1 MAHRSHS
8 LLRGLYN
15 NVQHHGFSNFV
26 RRSNAVGSSEHAEH
40 QSKPER
46 TNSTQNLCASP
57 QSAEP
62 AEPTSRDSSG
72 FDNELFSDL
81 IDLIDHNKS
90 SVAADTNTSE
100 RTASAGMDLAET
112 ATANLRNLQIG
123 TQRGDGRDFHR
134 GTLVREAVAG
144 LSEAE
149 LCRFLEEGTA
159 AEQHGDYAADWTT
172 SMPAAGCAE
181 ISVPL
186 LNPMH
191 RDVSTQ
197 SLCSNSGFGDFR
209 GREVSTSSLCSNMDF
224 SDFRGRDVS
233 TASNFGVGEF
243 RGREISSSSN
253 FGLGDFRGREISTS
267 SMCSNVDL
275 SEFRGRDYSTSSLCA
290 GIDFSDFRTDCLP
303 NEDTIADAEQVPEE
317 FQDTALAVPT
327 MAMERCSLSSL
338 KVAPPKETQV
348 VAKSTFERS
357 RKSNGTT
364 RIRIRKRPLKN
375 VREKRRRAEIKDKYE
390 QLYNLCQNSVDA
402 KGLLIPLSSN
412 DNRRKKKNS
421 QKKNRHK
428 MDILSDVIKSMEV
441 LDKSLIELRRR
452 NKKLKSASASST
464 FK

>member
-15 NVQHHGFSNFV
+15 NVQHHGFSNFA
-26 RRSNAVGSSEHAEH
+26 RRSGRDAVGSSEHAEH

-46 TNSTQNLCASP
+46 TNSSQNLCDSP
-57 QSAEP
+57 QFAEL

-81 IDLIDHNKS
+81 IDLIDHNKI
-90 SVAADTNTSE
+90 DTDTSE

-112 ATANLRNLQIG
+112 TTANLRNLQIG
-123 TQRGDGRDFHR
+123 TQRGDGRVSHR
-134 GTLVREAVAG
+134 ETLAG

-149 LCRFLEEGTA
+149 LCRLLEEGTA

-172 SMPAAGCAE
+172 SIPAAGCAE

-186 LNPMH
+186 LNPMY
-191 RDVSTQ
+191 RDVSNS
-197 SLCSNSGFGDFR
+197 SLCSNAGFGDFR
-209 GREVSTSSLCSNMDF
+209 GREISTSSLCSNMDF

-243 RGREISSSSN
+243 RGPEISSSSN

-275 SEFRGRDYSTSSLCA
+275 SEFRVREYSTSSLCA
-290 GIDFSDFRTDCLP
+290 GIDFSDFRTDCVT
-303 NEDTIADAEQVPEE
+303 NEDTIADADQLPEE
-317 FQDTALAVPT
+317 FQDTALSVT
-327 MAMERCSLSSL
+327 TVAMERCSLSPL
-338 KVAPPKETQV
+338 KVAPPEETQV
-348 VAKSTFERS
+348 VAKPTIGRT
-357 RKSNGTT
+357 RKSSGNT
-364 RIRIRKRPLKN
+364 RVRIRKRPWKN

-402 KGLLIPLSSN
+402 KGLRIPLSGS
-412 DNRRKKKNS
+412 DNRSKKKNS

-428 MDILSDVIKSMEV
+428 MDILSDVVKSMEI
-441 LDKSLIELRRR
+441 LDKQLIELRNR